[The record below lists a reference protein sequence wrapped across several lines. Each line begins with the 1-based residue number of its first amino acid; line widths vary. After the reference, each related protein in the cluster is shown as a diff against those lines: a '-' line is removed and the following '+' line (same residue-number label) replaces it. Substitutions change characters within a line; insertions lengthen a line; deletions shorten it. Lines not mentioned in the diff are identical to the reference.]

1 MTTQELVAGLLDTPV
16 TILERIYDL
25 AMVRLPAA
33 SGELR
38 KARLATMEATNT
50 YELAYRK
57 AQLEAMTQAD
67 KDGVKL
73 TEGKREL
80 VAKDMAAEQYSALNI
95 AKALESSSQDL
106 VFELKDQLTA
116 LYSML
121 SWKQTELK
129 NTQASVNT
137 PRYTNQDTA
146 ADDLVDLDDFAP
158 AGA

>member
-1 MTTQELVAGLLDTPV
+1 MSIQEDVAALLDTPV

-38 KARLATMEATNT
+38 KARVGTMNATNV

-57 AQLEAMTQAD
+57 AQLDIMTQAD

-80 VAKDMAAEQYSALNI
+80 MAKDAVSEQYSNMNM
-95 AKALESSSQDL
+95 AKALESSCQDL

-129 NTQASVNT
+129 NTQASVNV
-137 PRYTNQDTA
+137 PRYTNQESDQ
-146 ADDLVDLDDFAP
+146 DLETDLDDFAP